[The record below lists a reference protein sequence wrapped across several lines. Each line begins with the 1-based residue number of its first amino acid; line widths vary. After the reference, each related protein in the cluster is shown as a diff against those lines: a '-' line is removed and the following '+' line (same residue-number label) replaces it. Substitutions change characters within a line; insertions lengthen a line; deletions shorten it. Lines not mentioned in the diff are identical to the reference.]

1 MTSEVPEDPPLAP
14 DADGEKDYDAFVWKN
29 LRRNYAAH
37 FFHGML
43 GMTGFRVLT
52 APTFLPAYIFMLS
65 GSSAVVGLAQS
76 LQQAGQI
83 VSPIIGANLVEHR
96 KRVLP
101 AAVLMGTLM
110 RLPILLMAFAAWFL
124 EGKAVLWAT
133 LFLLLLLGFF
143 QGAQRVVFQLLLAK
157 VIPITLRGRLQ
168 AFRNISGGVIAAVVS
183 YFAGRYIIDHDLLGN
198 GYATTFLLVF
208 VLTSLGLTLLRLLM
222 KEPDP
227 PSLRPRTKLR
237 ERLRDFR
244 GLIAADRDYR
254 NFLIAQALT
263 VAGRMAAPL
272 YILHASAVVELSG
285 ATLGLFTLA
294 FLGADTASNL
304 AWGYFGDRSGF
315 RSNFIGALVISIAA
329 IGLFLFFDT
338 LPFYVLAFAGLGAA
352 NAGYMMA
359 AQTLILEFGHRNDVA
374 MRLGISATVEGLLS
388 ATGPVIA
395 GLIAAAAGYPPVFS
409 IAIALQVAAL
419 ATLLFGVREPRWR
432 NPSP

>member
-14 DADGEKDYDAFVWKN
+14 DADGEADYDAFVWKN
-29 LRRNYAAH
+29 LKRNYAAH

-65 GSSAVVGLAQS
+65 GSSAIVGLAQS

-110 RLPILLMAFAAWFL
+110 RLPILGMALAAWFL
-124 EGKAVLWAT
+124 EKPAVLWVT
-133 LFLLLLLGFF
+133 IILLALLGLF

-157 VIPITLRGRLQ
+157 VIPISRRGRLQ
-168 AFRNISGGVIAAVVS
+168 AYRNITGGVIAAVVS
-183 YFAGRYIIDHDLLGN
+183 YFAGRYIIEHEVLGN
-198 GYATTFLLVF
+198 GYATTFLMVF
-208 VLTSLGLTLLRLLM
+208 ILTSLGLTLLRLLM

-237 ERLRDFR
+237 ERLRDFK
-244 GLIAADRDYR
+244 GLIAGDKDYR

-263 VAGRMAAPL
+263 VAGRMAAPF
-272 YILHASAVVELSG
+272 YILHAGQVVELSG

-304 AWGYFGDRSGF
+304 AWGYLGDKSGF
-315 RSNFIGALVISIAA
+315 RSNFVAALVISIGA
-329 IGLFLFFDT
+329 IGVFLFGHSQAM
-338 LPFYVLAFAGLGAA
+338 YVLAFAGLGAA

-359 AQTLILEFGHRNDVA
+359 AQTLILEFGHRHDVA

-388 ATGPVIA
+388 AVGPLIA
-395 GLIAAAAGYPPVFS
+395 GLIAAAAGYPLVFS
-409 IAIALQVAAL
+409 IAITLQTAAL
-419 ATLLFGVREPRWR
+419 ATVLFGVKEPRGR
-432 NPSP
+432 THP

>member
-1 MTSEVPEDPPLAP
+1 MTTEVPENPLVAP
-14 DADGEKDYDAFVWKN
+14 DEDGERAYDAFVWKN
-29 LRRNYAAH
+29 LKRNYAAH
-37 FFHGML
+37 YFHGML

-76 LQQAGQI
+76 LQQVGQI
-83 VSPIIGANLVEHR
+83 VSPIIGANFVEHR

-110 RLPILLMAFAAWFL
+110 RIPILLIALAAWFL
-124 EGKAVLWAT
+124 DGPVVLWAT
-133 LFLLLLLGFF
+133 ILLLLFLGFF

-157 VIPITLRGRLQ
+157 VIPISLRGRLQ
-168 AFRNISGGVIAAVVS
+168 ALRNMTGGLIAAVVS
-183 YFAGRYIIDHDLLGN
+183 YFAGRYLIEHDVLGN

-227 PSLRPRTKLR
+227 PSLRPRTRLR

-244 GLIAADRDYR
+244 GLIAGDRDYR

-272 YILHASAVVELSG
+272 YILHAGEVVELSG
-285 ATLGLFTLA
+285 ATIGLFTVA

-304 AWGYFGDRSGF
+304 AWGYLGDKSGF
-315 RSNFIGALVISIAA
+315 RSNLVGSLVISIAA
-329 IGLFLFFDT
+329 IGTFLFFDSQT
-338 LPFYVLAFAGLGAA
+338 AFVLAFAGLGAA

-359 AQTLILEFGHRNDVA
+359 SQSLILEFGHRHDVA
-374 MRLGISATVEGLLS
+374 MRLGVSATVEGLLS
-388 ATGPVIA
+388 ALGPVIA
-395 GLIAAAAGYPPVFS
+395 GLIAMAAGYPLVFS
-409 IAIALQVAAL
+409 ISIAFMAAAL
-419 ATLLFGVREPRWR
+419 GTVVLGVREPRGR
-432 NPSP
+432 